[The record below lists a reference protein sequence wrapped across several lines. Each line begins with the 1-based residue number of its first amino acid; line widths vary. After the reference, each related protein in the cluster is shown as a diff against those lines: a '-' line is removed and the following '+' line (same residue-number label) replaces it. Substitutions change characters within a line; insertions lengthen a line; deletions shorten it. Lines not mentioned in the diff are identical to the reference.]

1 MTNKVN
7 NNKMT
12 NKVNNNLMKD
22 KQFTEE
28 YLWMVS
34 QVHPDQFNE
43 KLMDWMDLVEET
55 PTFNNVYDMV
65 NDMLCIT
72 NDNGKVIDGLKLF
85 KKVYKV
91 HAWTNTPSKK
101 LSMEKNYQKV
111 KTIWL
116 KSLCEKL
123 NISK

>member
-1 MTNKVN
+1 MTKKVMTNEVD
-7 NNKMT
+7 
-12 NKVNNNLMKD
+12 NNLIKD

-28 YLWMVS
+28 YLWFLA
-34 QVHPDQFNE
+34 QIHPDQFNE
-43 KLMDWMDLVEET
+43 KMTDWCDLIEKY

-65 NDMLCIT
+65 NDLLCIT
-72 NDNGKVIDGLKLF
+72 NDNGKVIPGPKLF

-91 HAWTNTPSKK
+91 HEWTNTPSKK

-116 KSLCEKL
+116 QSLCEKL